1 MKRPASAVSRLSHRA
16 LVAPCAL
23 FLLAGVAFAQEGGPN
38 LALSAKN
45 GLATSSGPSSSVVLD
60 QLPPITDA
68 QAKAHPPVPP
78 PRSGVSEAVYQ
89 ARKAQAAV
97 KNISPSTPGEAP
109 ADSGVVDTPT
119 GAGFTGI
126 GESCSFLIPP
136 DQALAV
142 GATWV
147 LEVVNACVGVYSK
160 AGALQAGYPKSLNS
174 FFGLSS
180 SAFTFDPRALYDFV
194 NNRYIV
200 MADLSTATQSYIMVA
215 ASKTNDPRGGWN
227 IYSLAVGGSTD
238 FADFP
243 TLGQDRQAIYV
254 GFTNFLGAGGISN
267 YVLYLPKSQIYSG
280 AAFSYYYNFNF
291 NVGGVNVDSIQ
302 PANVMNLSDQ
312 PRAEFMVNSF
322 NINFGGGQCSS
333 GCNGL
338 VVWAISNPLVA
349 SGSPGPEVTGVVIS
363 TANNYSLPPNAR
375 QPGCSSGSCLLD
387 TGDTRISG
395 EVTYASGSLFAALNT
410 AATAGP
416 GATFIWYRV
425 QPILNDNDARCTGAF
440 LNACPQIT
448 TAYIREEQC
457 YFCSGRGANGS
468 SWYGTLQPDP
478 EGNVVAVYAYSDD
491 NSYPGLAYV
500 SKRVTATVLHDNGL
514 YLYAGQHFYN
524 QQDQYGRNRWGDYT
538 GVAGGL
544 LVPTQGVMWFAG
556 EFSDASG
563 NWRSA
568 MGHTAF
574 NNPKQP

>member
-1 MKRPASAVSRLSHRA
+1 MFFLSAG
-16 LVAPCAL
+16 
-23 FLLAGVAFAQEGGPN
+23 LLAAQGGGPN
-38 LALSAKN
+38 FTLSASP
-45 GLATSSGPSSSVVLD
+45 GLSAAPGPSSSVVLD
-60 QLPPITDA
+60 QLPTITTA
-68 QAKAHPPVPP
+68 EAKAHPPVPP
-78 PRSGVSEAVYQ
+78 PRTGVSEAVYQ

-97 KNISPSTPGEAP
+97 KNVNPASPGEAP
-109 ADSGVVDTPT
+109 TEAVMDTPS

-136 DQALAV
+136 APALSVGGTCGLGAGNACGGGERQT

-147 LEVVNACVGVYSK
+147 LEAVNACVGVYSK
-160 AGALQAGYPKSLNS
+160 TGALQPGYPKSLNA
-174 FFGLSS
+174 FFGLSA
-180 SAFTFDPRALYDFV
+180 SAFTFDPRSLYDFV

-200 MADLSTATQSYIMVA
+200 MADLSTASQSYIMIA

-227 IYSLAVGGSTD
+227 IYSLPVGGSTD

-254 GFTNFLGAGGISN
+254 GFTNFLGAGGISD
-267 YVLYLPKSQIYSG
+267 YVLYLPKAQIYSG
-280 AAFSYYYNFNF
+280 AGFSYNYSFNF
-291 NVGGVNVDSIQ
+291 AVGGVNVDSIQ
-302 PANVMNLSDQ
+302 PANVMNLADQ
-312 PRAEFMVNSF
+312 PRAEFMVNSY
-322 NINFGGGQCSS
+322 NINFGGGQCVS

-338 VVWAISNPLVA
+338 VIWAVANPLVVA
-349 SGSPGPEVTGVVIS
+349 NSPGPEVTGYVVP
-363 TANNYSLPPNAR
+363 TANNYSFPPNAR
-375 QPGCSSGSCLLD
+375 QPGCPSGLCLLD

-410 AATAGP
+410 AATSGP

-425 QPILNDNDARCTGAF
+425 QPILNDNDSRCTGAF

-448 TAYIREEQC
+448 GAYIREEQC
-457 YFCSGRGANGS
+457 YFCSGRGTNGS

-500 SKRVTATVLHDNGL
+500 SKRVTATTLHDNGL
-514 YLYAGQHFYN
+514 YLYSGRAFYE
-524 QQDQYGRNRWGDYT
+524 QLDQYNRNRWGDYT

-556 EFSDASG
+556 EFADANG
-563 NWRSA
+563 NWLSA

-574 NNPKQP
+574 NSPTQP